1 MKNLSRALGRGSENP
16 LDRVIEP
23 LASYICATERPQAAL
38 ASAVAAL
45 FSAVEETNREA
56 NAFVGVFAE
65 NTSS

>member
-1 MKNLSRALGRGSENP
+1 MKNISRALGRGSDNP
-16 LDRVIEP
+16 LERVMEP
-23 LASYICATERPQAAL
+23 LVSYICATERPKAAL

-56 NAFVGVFAE
+56 RACVGVFAE